1 MSESS
6 KWMALDR
13 GWPRIIIHK
22 VYCNV
27 DITDS
32 SDCYYRFSIQVGFAC
47 VPWKRNLKSTLYT
60 WSAIKAKLKQGLGY
74 RVW

>member
-1 MSESS
+1 MMSESS

-47 VPWKRNLKSTLYT
+47 VP
-60 WSAIKAKLKQGLGY
+60 
-74 RVW
+74 

>member
-27 DITDS
+27 HITDS
-32 SDCYYRFSIQVGFAC
+32 VVTVIIDFLSKWALHAC
-47 VPWKRNLKSTLYT
+47 HENE
-60 WSAIKAKLKQGLGY
+60 I
-74 RVW
+74 